1 MATGSRYY
9 TPSTK
14 WDSSNPLLMMII
26 VQSMFFVALNFI
38 KSIYTFS
45 RMDPEAFYRN
55 IYYWSVLSA
64 DPDKFLTRPWT
75 FITMQFSEVKLIVV
89 IGNLIWTW
97 MFGYLIQD
105 LVGGDK
111 IFPLFIYSSFI
122 AGCTFIFSVQI
133 FQQEAA
139 PYSFFSGVIP
149 GILGLASA
157 ATAIA
162 PAYRIFPMVGG
173 GIPLWIISLVYVLLN
188 VSTTQGYLPIIPQVT
203 GLLVGFGYIR
213 LLQQGT
219 DPGSWMIAFY
229 NKTVH
234 FFSPGKRKQKT
245 SRQQSFYEASGIKPF
260 VKKPHLTQ
268 KRVDELLDKINQ
280 FGYDKLTDEEK
291 VFLQQASKKD
301 L

>member
-1 MATGSRYY
+1 
-9 TPSTK
+9 
-14 WDSSNPLLMMII
+14 
-26 VQSMFFVALNFI
+26 
-38 KSIYTFS
+38 
-45 RMDPEAFYRN
+45 
-55 IYYWSVLSA
+55 
-64 DPDKFLTRPWT
+64 
-75 FITMQFSEVKLIVV
+75 
-89 IGNLIWTW
+89 
-97 MFGYLIQD
+97 
-105 LVGGDK
+105 
-111 IFPLFIYSSFI
+111 
-122 AGCTFIFSVQI
+122 
-133 FQQEAA
+133 
-139 PYSFFSGVIP
+139 VIP

-157 ATAIA
+157 ATTIA
-162 PAYRIFPMVGG
+162 PTYRIFPMVGG

-229 NKTVH
+229 NKIVH

-245 SRQQSFYEASGIKPF
+245 SRQQSFYQASGIKPF
-260 VKKPHLTQ
+260 VKKPNLTQ